1 MKSIHIYSAEITA
14 GALKVME
21 SRVVADLLLKSVDDV
36 TWKSALLKE
45 NILQTRSPQT
55 ANRFAQLIRNRLETM
70 TPDLWRLVRDGNK
83 LVATHAC
90 LAATVK
96 RSAIVADFL
105 YLVVRDLLRQ
115 YEVKLTNRDWTDFIY
130 DCRNRI
136 PDLPEWH
143 ENTMIRM
150 RSSVFQIL
158 AQAGYIDNTHSRQLR
173 YVYIADEVLQYLY
186 ENNEKTVLRCIQLK

>member
-1 MKSIHIYSAEITA
+1 
-14 GALKVME
+14 
-21 SRVVADLLLKSVDDV
+21 
-36 TWKSALLKE
+36 
-45 NILQTRSPQT
+45 
-55 ANRFAQLIRNRLETM
+55 M

-105 YLVVRDLLRQ
+105 FLVIRDLFQQ

-130 DCRNRI
+130 DCQNRI
-136 PDLPEWH
+136 PDLPKWQ
-143 ENTMIRM
+143 ENTITRM

-158 AQAGYIDNTHSRQLR
+158 AQAGYINNTSSRQLQ
-173 YVYIADEVLQYLY
+173 YVYIADEVLQYLR
-186 ENNEKTVLRCIQLK
+186 ENNEKAVLHCIQLK

>member
-1 MKSIHIYSAEITA
+1 MKSICIYSAEITA

>member
-1 MKSIHIYSAEITA
+1 MKSNPIYSAEITA

-21 SRVVADLLLKSVDDV
+21 SRVIADLLLKGVDKV
-36 TWKSALLKE
+36 AWRSALLKE
-45 NILQTRSPQT
+45 NVLQTSSPRT
-55 ANRFAQLIRNRLETM
+55 ADRLAQLIRHRLETM
-70 TPDLWRLVRDGNK
+70 TPDLWRLIRDGNK

-105 YLVVRDLLRQ
+105 YLVVRDLFRQ
-115 YEVKLTNRDWTDFIY
+115 YEVKLTNRDWTDFID

-136 PDLPEWH
+136 PDLPEWQ
-143 ENTMIRM
+143 ENTTTRM

-158 AQAGYIDNTHSRQLR
+158 AQAGYIDNTSSRRLQ
-173 YVYIADEVLQYLY
+173 YVYIADEVLQYLHK
-186 ENNEKTVLRCIQLK
+186 NNEKQVLRCIQLK